1 MVVANSDLVYTY
13 KNLIATEHR
22 PSMPDTKLDAF
33 KQASSALLFYWGV
46 DDECDG
52 MLHHNVYLCK
62 NFKGNLDE
70 IFHQKVLPR
79 DPSFYTY
86 IPTKT
91 DPSLAPKGKSV
102 FYVLVPVPN
111 LQGKVNWQKG
121 IERIKKQILS
131 RLKSE
136 FGLDI
141 SKKIKTETVF
151 TPHDFET
158 KFNLYDGSAFGLSHH
173 FFQSGYFRPSNKS
186 KDIKGLYFVGASTY
200 PGGGIPMVTLSA
212 KLVTER
218 ILREAR

>member
-1 MVVANSDLVYTY
+1 
-13 KNLIATEHR
+13 
-22 PSMPDTKLDAF
+22 MPDEKLESF

-46 DDECDG
+46 DDPCEG

-62 NFKGNLDE
+62 DFKKNLDE
-70 IFHQKVLPR
+70 IFHEKVLPR

-91 DPSLAPKGKSV
+91 DPGLAPKGKNV

-111 LQGKVNWQKG
+111 LSGKVSWEKG
-121 IERIKKQILS
+121 IARIKKQVLA

-141 SKKIKTETVF
+141 SKKIKVESIF
-151 TPHDFET
+151 TPKDFEA
-158 KFNLYDGSAFGLSHH
+158 KFNLHNGSAFGLSHH
-173 FFQSGYFRPSNKS
+173 FFQSGYFRPNNKS
-186 KDIKGLYFVGASTY
+186 KDIKDLYFVGASTY

-212 KLVTER
+212 KLVVER
-218 ILREAR
+218 ILKDQSK